1 MNWMRIALAGLA
13 AGVVTWI
20 SDFVLH
26 GIVMGPTYM
35 RLDEVYTQTAAN
47 PAWFLLISV
56 TIALMAA
63 LLFARSRGS
72 WAPGWKGGLTFGFFL
87 GLVIFFQR
95 FFDPLVVEGFPY
107 YLAWCQGGISM
118 IDSLL
123 AGAVIG
129 SIVKS

>member
-1 MNWMRIALAGLA
+1 MNWTRIALAGLA

-20 SDFVLH
+20 SDFVQH
-26 GIVMGPTYM
+26 GMILGPTYM
-35 RLDEVYTQTAAN
+35 RLDEVYTQTPAN

-63 LLFARSRGS
+63 LLFARTRGS

-95 FFDPLVVEGFPY
+95 FFDPLVIEGFPY
-107 YLAWCQGGISM
+107 HLAWCQGGVSM
-118 IDSLL
+118 INSLL
-123 AGAVIG
+123 AGTVIG
-129 SIVKS
+129 SIVKA

>member
-1 MNWMRIALAGLA
+1 MNWTRIFLGGGA
-13 AGVVTWI
+13 AGVVTWFA
-20 SDFVLH
+20 DFVLH
-26 GIVMGPTYM
+26 GIVMAPTYK
-35 RLDEVYTQTAAN
+35 RLSQVYTQTESN

-56 TIALMAA
+56 SICVTIAI
-63 LLFARSRGS
+63 LFARTRAS
-72 WAPGWKGGLTFGFFL
+72 WPAGIKGGLTFGCFL

-95 FFDPLVVEGFPY
+95 FYDPLVIDGFPY

-129 SIVKS
+129 SIIKS

>member
-13 AGVVTWI
+13 AGVVTWL

-26 GIVMGPTYM
+26 GLVMGPTYM

-47 PAWFLLISV
+47 PLWFLLISV
-56 TIALMAA
+56 TIAFMAA
-63 LLFARSRGS
+63 LLFARTRGS

-87 GLVIFFQR
+87 GLVIYFQR
-95 FFDPLVVEGFPY
+95 FFDPLVIEGFPY

-123 AGAVIG
+123 AGTVIG